1 MKRKIATLLSALMIV
16 SVLAVT
22 SCTISKP
29 QESPKSETVYF
40 LKDGAADC
48 AIVYSR
54 DIIGHYEKATEIFS
68 GMIVDY
74 EADPR
79 PVRYEY
85 TENTQEKEIVI
96 GDTDRQ
102 ISKDLKAAIAD
113 KSKGVDGVWYA
124 YGYKDGKLG
133 FYANSK
139 EAMDLAWTVSSRLLC
154 RKPPLSVRATFGSSA
169 V

>member
-1 MKRKIATLLSALMIV
+1 MKRKITLLLLAFVMLASAC
-16 SVLAVT
+16 LAT
-22 SCTISKP
+22 SCSLKKP
-29 QESPKSETVYF
+29 SDEKAETVYF
-40 LKDGAADC
+40 LKDGATDY
-48 AIVYSR
+48 AIVYSK
-54 DIIGHYEKATEIFS
+54 DAAGHYEKATEIFS
-68 GMIVDY
+68 DMIVEY
-74 EADPR
+74 EADPQ

-85 TENTQEKEIVI
+85 TEQTNDKEIVI

-102 ISKDLKAAIAD
+102 ITKDLKAAIAD
-113 KSKGVDGVWYA
+113 KSKGQDGVWYA